1 MSDDKDFSSFFG
13 KLKKY
18 DSKFW
23 EARLKDG
30 LDKATTFKNDV
41 WEATKREGIET
52 KIALLI
58 LNKMLKNEEVTD
70 GEIKF
75 LKEHSKD
82 LGKILPLVLV
92 SSIPVPI
99 PITPFLIVLG
109 KKVGIDLLPKDN
121 RHHLEDKKIK
131 GKEKEL

>member
-1 MSDDKDFSSFFG
+1 MGDEKGFPNFFG

-18 DSKFW
+18 DNKFW
-23 EARLKDG
+23 EARLKEG

-41 WEATKREGIET
+41 WEATKREGAET

-58 LNKMLKNEEVTD
+58 LNKILKKEEVTD

-82 LGKILPLVLV
+82 LAKILPIVLV

-99 PITPFLIVLG
+99 PITPFMIVLG
-109 KKVGIDLLPKDN
+109 KKVGIDLIPKDN
-121 RHHLEDKKIK
+121 RHYLDDKRVN
-131 GKEKEL
+131 GEEKEL

>member
-1 MSDDKDFSSFFG
+1 MDNEKDFSMLG

-18 DSKFW
+18 DGKFW
-23 EARLKDG
+23 ETKLKSG
-30 LDKATTFKNDV
+30 LEKATTFKNDV

-58 LNKMLKNEEVTD
+58 INKVLRKEEVTD

-82 LGKILPLVLV
+82 LAKILPIVLI
-92 SSIPVPI
+92 SSIPIPV
-99 PITPFLIVLG
+99 PITPFLIILG
-109 KKVGIDLLPKDN
+109 RKVGIDLLPKDN
-121 RHHLEDKKIK
+121 RHFLDNKKVKGLDK
-131 GKEKEL
+131 

>member
-1 MSDDKDFSSFFG
+1 MSDDNGFSNFFG
-13 KLKKY
+13 RLKKY

-23 EARLKDG
+23 ESRLKDG
-30 LDKATTFKNDV
+30 LEKATSFKNDV
-41 WEATKREGIET
+41 WEATKREGTET

-58 LNKMLKNEEVTD
+58 LNKMLKKEEVTD
-70 GEIKF
+70 GELKF

-82 LGKILPLVLV
+82 LAKILPLVLV

-109 KKVGIDLLPKDN
+109 KKVGIDLIPKDN
-121 RHHLEDKKIK
+121 RHHLGDKRIK
-131 GKEKEL
+131 GKDKDI